1 MVYLTNDEINNMAN
15 KVIQRYRVYIG
26 VEWELF
32 KVEPIKLAEMLGL
45 DVKFVDFGDDSGILG
60 FTGFNEMCI
69 TLADANQSDITLEL
83 SNRTLVINEAL
94 KRGCE
99 GRLNF
104 TIAHEIAHHIIDI
117 VCGANYSIKFRQLP
131 HFEKPGNRFSLD
143 YDEYM
148 ANQLAAALLMPD
160 GFVDIVFYKLFE
172 VDRIER
178 IHSIL
183 DKILFKKFCAMAALF
198 GVSKPALAIRLQK
211 KGLLGEYIFA
221 GYESLLDIPIQKIRL
236 HKERSERNCMKS
248 L

>member
-1 MVYLTNDEINNMAN
+1 MDLLIACGTWMKEADR
-15 KVIQRYRVYIG
+15 KVIRYIQSCEIFPNVSMICTATGLSERSVLYTLGMLRQQEGFCVSRIR
-26 VEWELF
+26 LF
-32 KVEPIKLAEMLGL
+32 W
-45 DVKFVDFGDDSGILG
+45 
-60 FTGFNEMCI
+60 I
-69 TLADANQSDITLEL
+69 TLDL

-117 VCGANYSIKFRQLP
+117 VCGANYSIKFRRLP
-131 HFEKPGNRFSLD
+131 HFERQGNRFSLD

-160 GFVDIVFYKLFE
+160 GFVDTVFSKLFNTN
-172 VDRIER
+172 RIER

-183 DKILFKKFCAMAALF
+183 DKLIFKKFCAMAALF

-211 KGLLGEYIFA
+211 KGMLGEYIFA
-221 GYESLLDIPIQKIRL
+221 GYESLLDVYPD
-236 HKERSERNCMKS
+236 EEESVA
-248 L
+248 

>member
-221 GYESLLDIPIQKIRL
+221 GYESLLDIYPDT
-236 HKERSERNCMKS
+236 EDSVA
-248 L
+248 

>member
-1 MVYLTNDEINNMAN
+1 MVYLNNSEISDLAK
-15 KVIQRYRVYIG
+15 KVIQKYKEYIG

-32 KVEPIKLAEMLGL
+32 KVEPIRLAEMLGL
-45 DVKFVDFGDDSGILG
+45 DVKFVDFGDDSEILG
-60 FTGFNEMCI
+60 FTAFNDMSI
-69 TLADANQSDITLEL
+69 TLTDANQSDITLDL

-104 TIAHEIAHHIIDI
+104 TIAHEIAHHIIDV

-131 HFEKPGNRFSLD
+131 HCERPINRFSPD

-160 GFVDIVFYKLFE
+160 VFVDTVFYKLFE
-172 VDRIER
+172 TERVKR

-183 DKILFKKFCAMAALF
+183 DKIAFKKLCAMAALF
-198 GVSKPALAIRLQK
+198 GVSKSALAIRLQK
-211 KGLLGEYIFA
+211 KGMLGEYIFA
-221 GYESLLDIPIQKIRL
+221 GYENLLDIFPDT
-236 HKERSERNCMKS
+236 EESAA
-248 L
+248 

>member
-1 MVYLTNDEINNMAN
+1 MVYLSNDQINDLAN
-15 KVIQRYRVYIG
+15 KVIENYREYIG

-45 DVKFVDFGDDSGILG
+45 DVKFVDFGDSSEILG
-60 FTGFNEMCI
+60 FTVFNEMSI
-69 TLADANQSDITLEL
+69 TLTDANQSDIVLDL

-104 TIAHEIAHHIIDI
+104 TIAHEIAHHVIDI

-131 HFEKPGNRFSLD
+131 HFERHGNRFSLD
-143 YDEYM
+143 YDEYI
-148 ANQLAAALLMPD
+148 ANQLAATLLMPD
-160 GFVDIVFYKLFE
+160 RFVDTVFNRLFQ

-183 DKILFKKFCAMAALF
+183 DKLSFKKFCAMAALF

-221 GYESLLDIPIQKIRL
+221 GYESLLDIYP
-236 HKERSERNCMKS
+236 ETEDSVA
-248 L
+248 

>member
-1 MVYLTNDEINNMAN
+1 MVYLRTDEINELSKKLLNKYRQYVGAN
-15 KVIQRYRVYIG
+15 
-26 VEWELF
+26 WEIF
-32 KVEPIKLAEMLGL
+32 KVEPLRLAEMLGL
-45 DVKFVDFGDDSGILG
+45 NVKFVDFGNESQIMG
-60 FTGFNEMCI
+60 FTAFNDMCI
-69 TLADANQSDITLEL
+69 TLTDSNQSDIRLEL
-83 SNRTLVINEAL
+83 TGRTVVINEAL
-94 KRGCE
+94 KMGCE

-104 TIAHEIAHHIIDI
+104 TLAHEIAHHIIDI

-221 GYESLLDIPIQKIRL
+221 GYESLLDIYPDT
-236 HKERSERNCMKS
+236 EDSVA
-248 L
+248 

>member
-143 YDEYM
+143 YEEYM

-183 DKILFKKFCAMAALF
+183 DKFLFKKFCAMAALF

-221 GYESLLDIPIQKIRL
+221 GYESLLDVFPD
-236 HKERSERNCMKS
+236 EEESVA
-248 L
+248 

>member
-183 DKILFKKFCAMAALF
+183 DKFLFKKFCAMAALF

-221 GYESLLDIPIQKIRL
+221 GYESLLDVFPD
-236 HKERSERNCMKS
+236 EEESVA
-248 L
+248 

>member
-26 VEWELF
+26 VEWDLF

-183 DKILFKKFCAMAALF
+183 DKFLFKKFCAMAALF

-221 GYESLLDIPIQKIRL
+221 GYESLLDIYPDT
-236 HKERSERNCMKS
+236 EDSVA
-248 L
+248 

>member
-160 GFVDIVFYKLFE
+160 GFVDIVFNKLFE

-221 GYESLLDIPIQKIRL
+221 GYESLLDIYPDT
-236 HKERSERNCMKS
+236 EDSVA
-248 L
+248 

>member
-1 MVYLTNDEINNMAN
+1 MVYLNNSEISDLAQ
-15 KVIQRYRVYIG
+15 KVIQRYREYIG
-26 VEWELF
+26 ADWELF

-45 DVKFVDFGDDSGILG
+45 DVKFVDFGDDSEILG
-60 FTGFNEMCI
+60 FTAFNDMSI
-69 TLADANQSDITLEL
+69 TLTDANQSDITLDL

-104 TIAHEIAHHIIDI
+104 TIAHEIAHHIIDV

-131 HFEKPGNRFSLD
+131 HFERPGNRFSLD
-143 YDEYM
+143 YDEYL

-160 GFVDIVFYKLFE
+160 GFVDIVFNKLFE
-172 VDRIER
+172 ADRIER

-183 DKILFKKFCAMAALF
+183 DKISFKKFCAIAALF

-221 GYESLLDIPIQKIRL
+221 GYESLLDVYPD
-236 HKERSERNCMKS
+236 EEESVA
-248 L
+248 

>member
-26 VEWELF
+26 VEWDLF

-183 DKILFKKFCAMAALF
+183 DKFLFKKFCAMAALF

-221 GYESLLDIPIQKIRL
+221 GYESLLDVYPD
-236 HKERSERNCMKS
+236 EEESVA
-248 L
+248 

>member
-1 MVYLTNDEINNMAN
+1 MVYLNKSEISDLAK
-15 KVIQRYRVYIG
+15 KVIQKYKEYIG

-32 KVEPIKLAEMLGL
+32 KVEPIRLAEMLGL
-45 DVKFVDFGDDSGILG
+45 DVKFVDFGDDSEILG
-60 FTGFNEMCI
+60 FTAFNDMSI
-69 TLADANQSDITLEL
+69 TLTDANQSDITLDL

-104 TIAHEIAHHIIDI
+104 TIAHEIAHHIIDV

-131 HFEKPGNRFSLD
+131 HFERPGNRFSLD

-160 GFVDIVFYKLFE
+160 VFVDTVFYKLFE
-172 VDRIER
+172 TERVKR

-183 DKILFKKFCAMAALF
+183 DKVAFKKFCAMAALF
-198 GVSKPALAIRLQK
+198 GVSKSALAIRLQK
-211 KGLLGEYIFA
+211 KGMLGEYIFA
-221 GYESLLDIPIQKIRL
+221 GYENLLDIFPDT
-236 HKERSERNCMKS
+236 EESAA
-248 L
+248 

>member
-160 GFVDIVFYKLFE
+160 GFVDIVFNKLFE

-183 DKILFKKFCAMAALF
+183 DKFLFKKFCAMAALF

-221 GYESLLDIPIQKIRL
+221 GYESLLDIYPDT
-236 HKERSERNCMKS
+236 EDSVA
-248 L
+248 

>member
-117 VCGANYSIKFRQLP
+117 VCGANYSVKFRQLP
-131 HFEKPGNRFSLD
+131 HFEKPGNRISLD

-160 GFVDIVFYKLFE
+160 GFVDIVFNKLFE

-221 GYESLLDIPIQKIRL
+221 GYESLLDIYPDT
-236 HKERSERNCMKS
+236 EDSVA
-248 L
+248 

>member
-94 KRGCE
+94 KRE
-99 GRLNF
+99 
-104 TIAHEIAHHIIDI
+104 
-117 VCGANYSIKFRQLP
+117 
-131 HFEKPGNRFSLD
+131 
-143 YDEYM
+143 
-148 ANQLAAALLMPD
+148 
-160 GFVDIVFYKLFE
+160 
-172 VDRIER
+172 
-178 IHSIL
+178 
-183 DKILFKKFCAMAALF
+183 
-198 GVSKPALAIRLQK
+198 
-211 KGLLGEYIFA
+211 
-221 GYESLLDIPIQKIRL
+221 
-236 HKERSERNCMKS
+236 
-248 L
+248 